1 MGGKNFIQNC
11 RRVNAEKIQISVGD
25 KVIITISNAGNVGPI
40 RKSSISNGVNI
51 GTTNPSQKL
60 DVGSGNVSAN
70 DYWITAAGK
79 WASQVS
85 LQCVQKTLAG
95 SGSDKNIYCDSGY
108 TVTGGGCD
116 VREGGDRSERWW
128 SKPLSNGWSC
138 HANGGVYNVY
148 VICCK

>member
-1 MGGKNFIQNC
+1 MAPGSKLSVSGGASIGTGYDTTAAPSDGMIIEGN
-11 RRVNAEKIQISVGD
+11 VGIGTTAPGA
-25 KVIITISNAGNVGPI
+25 KLEVAGNVY
-40 RKSSISNGVNI
+40 
-51 GTTNPSQKL
+51 
-60 DVGSGNVSAN
+60 AN
-70 DYWITAAGK
+70 DYFIAAASK
-79 WASQVS
+79 WASQMS

-95 SGSDKNIYCDSGY
+95 SGPDENIDCDSGY

-116 VREGGDRSERWW
+116 VQEGGDHSERWW

>member
-1 MGGKNFIQNC
+1 MSPRAKLDVYGDIMSDGSNMWMFHTPDDGRKSLYFGRGSNGNVAEWPIEFKAGGGASF
-11 RRVNAEKIQISVGD
+11 
-25 KVIITISNAGNVGPI
+25 AGNVY
-40 RKSSISNGVNI
+40 
-51 GTTNPSQKL
+51 
-60 DVGSGNVSAN
+60 AN
-70 DYWITAAGK
+70 DYWIGAAGK

-95 SGSDKNIYCDSGY
+95 SGPDKNIYCDSGY

-116 VREGGDRSERWW
+116 VREGGDRSEHWW